1 MKLSIKSKDE
11 LRKFIEERIIDI
23 PENQKLQLDKK
34 ILEDL
39 LFETITID
47 KEKEIILK
55 LPVWSGEFLKKIDLS
70 QVDFTN
76 VSWAIL
82 NSDPDN
88 ICSMEIEGITV
99 DDRAYECIRR
109 IRNSIIEKKNG
120 LQYITVYSGTNANID
135 LTKSYEALHRGGI
148 DVRSCDFSESDF
160 SKIDLS
166 NRSIYFDAVNISRT
180 SLQIPDN
187 AELLAYSSN
196 FEGIDLSS
204 RTINAFAYF
213 LYYASSSLPYC
224 ILRNTGTNITLN
236 LEQFK
241 EWDLKEELNKAMNE
255 DWVGCYVNEKRVL
268 SKEEK
273 EKNAQEQKMRYEEIE
288 NAVFHYI
295 NKEIELTKRLQK
307 NN

>member
-88 ICSMEIEGITV
+88 ICSMKIEGITV
-99 DDRAYECIRR
+99 DDRAYECIRK

-166 NRSIYFDAVNISRT
+166 NKSIYLDAVNISRT
-180 SLQIPDN
+180 NLQIPDN

-204 RTINAFAYF
+204 RIISAFLYF
-213 LYYASSSLPYC
+213 LNDASFSLPYC

-236 LEQFK
+236 PEHFK

-273 EKNAQEQKMRYEEIE
+273 EKNAQEQKMRYEEIV
-288 NAVFHYI
+288 NGVFNYI
-295 NKEIELTKRLQK
+295 NKEIELQK
-307 NN
+307 HI